1 MAALACGTVA
11 LAQTPQPVAV
21 VASAVPDAK
30 LSGERLF
37 RYWGFSVY
45 TARLWV
51 SPGFKASDYAAQPFA
66 LELAYLRDF
75 AGADIADRSLVEM
88 KRVGGFSD
96 VQGAQWLARMKEV
109 FPNIKKGETLTGVHQ
124 PGVGARFF
132 HNGKPLAEVRD
143 AEFSRRFFGIW
154 LGSNTSEPE
163 LRTALLAGAAQ

>member
-1 MAALACGTVA
+1 MAF
-11 LAQTPQPVAV
+11 AQAPQPV

-30 LSGERLF
+30 LSGEKLF

-51 SPGFKASDYAAQPFA
+51 PPGFKPNDFANQPFA

-75 AGADIADRSLVEM
+75 AGADIADRSLAEM
-88 KRVGGFSD
+88 KRVGGFSEA
-96 VQGAQWLARMKEV
+96 QGAQWLARMKEV
-109 FPNIKKGETLTGVHQ
+109 FPNIKNGETLTGVHQ

-154 LGSNTSEPE
+154 LATSTSEPE
-163 LRTALLAGAAQ
+163 LRSALLAGAAQ

>member
-1 MAALACGTVA
+1 MAW
-11 LAQTPQPVAV
+11 AQSPPSLLPA

-51 SPGFKASDYAAQPFA
+51 APGFKANDFAAQPFA

-75 AGADIADRSLVEM
+75 AGADIADRSLSEM

-96 VQGAQWLARMKEV
+96 AQGAQWLARMKEV
-109 FPNIKKGETLTGVHQ
+109 FPNIKKGESLTGVHQ

-143 AEFSRRFFGIW
+143 AEFSSRFFGIW
-154 LGSNTSEPE
+154 LASNTSEPE
-163 LRTALLAGAAQ
+163 LRAALLAGATQ